1 MSTPFHAL
9 ADPTRREIL
18 ERLRTSGPLS
28 VSEVAEGLPMTRQ
41 AVTKHLNALAAARLI
56 QVRRAGRERLHEL
69 DAEPLRELY
78 DWLAPYEAEWDRRLE
93 RLKKHLEE
101 ES

>member
-18 ERLRTSGPLS
+18 ERLRTSGTLS
-28 VSEVAEGLPMTRQ
+28 VSQLADGLPMTRQ
-41 AVTKHLNALAAARLI
+41 AVTKHLNALTAAGLI
-56 QVRRAGRERLHEL
+56 RVRWVGRERLHEL
-69 DAEPLRELY
+69 DAEPLRELQE
-78 DWLAPYEAEWDRRLE
+78 WLAPYEAEWDRRLE